1 MIPCSCYVLQ
11 SIVHFDLFFFLVSG
25 NKTTLIASSKISLS
39 PACVSA
45 EHSLKHTAPIFFLIA
60 SPCCGVIGLCLRDL
74 NLSTSAVLS
83 RKSNLVPT
91 RIFGTPG
98 AWWLISGYHL
108 SATLAKELGLTREKQ
123 IRKMSVSG

>member
-25 NKTTLIASSKISLS
+25 NKTTLIASSKIPLS

-60 SPCCGVIGLCLRDL
+60 SPCCGVIGLCSQSLHLCRVVSQIQL
-74 NLSTSAVLS
+74 GTY
-83 RKSNLVPT
+83 T

-108 SATLAKELGLTREKQ
+108 SAMLAKELGLTKEKQ

>member
-1 MIPCSCYVLQ
+1 MIQCSCYILQ
-11 SIVHFDLFFFLVSG
+11 SIVHFDLFFFVSR

-39 PACVSA
+39 PSCVSA
-45 EHSLKHTAPIFFLIA
+45 EHSLKHTAPSFFRIA
-60 SPCCGVIGLCLRDL
+60 SPCCCVIRLCLRDL

-91 RIFGTPG
+91 RIFGILG

-108 SATLAKELGLTREKQ
+108 SATAKELGLTREKQ